1 MIEVSGLSK
10 HYGSKRAVDD
20 ISFTVQPGKVTGF
33 LGPNGAGKS
42 TTMRMILGLERPTA
56 GQALVDG
63 KKYSQLSSPLTSVGA
78 LLEAR
83 AVHPRRSGIN
93 HLRALAR
100 THGIPNSRVD
110 EVIDITGLSSAAK
123 KKVSGYSL
131 GMGQRLGIATAIL
144 GDPSTVILD
153 EPVNGLDPEGVIW
166 VRQMARYLASQ
177 GKTVF
182 LSSHLMSEMSQ
193 TADHLIVIG
202 QGKVLAD
209 QPLQDF
215 LNQTGDDQVLVR
227 TDDPDGFAEAL
238 RRDQVGVNKQDD
250 GALVVSADGRD
261 VAQRAQSQGVLLW
274 EITPQQASLEQVYMS
289 MTSDSV
295 EYRSSDPNAG
305 LGSGSASSTAGA
317 ESTGGHSGGGAH
329 TAAQPE
335 ATPTG
340 QGENYQPSHSTEQA
354 PWNQEEK

>member
-1 MIEVSGLSK
+1 M
-10 HYGSKRAVDD
+10 YKR
-20 ISFTVQPGKVTGF
+20 Q
-33 LGPNGAGKS
+33 
-42 TTMRMILGLERPTA
+42 
-56 GQALVDG
+56 
-63 KKYSQLSSPLTSVGA
+63 
-78 LLEAR
+78 
-83 AVHPRRSGIN
+83 
-93 HLRALAR
+93 
-100 THGIPNSRVD
+100 
-110 EVIDITGLSSAAK
+110 
-123 KKVSGYSL
+123 
-131 GMGQRLGIATAIL
+131 
-144 GDPSTVILD
+144 
-153 EPVNGLDPEGVIW
+153 
-166 VRQMARYLASQ
+166 
-177 GKTVF
+177 
-182 LSSHLMSEMSQ
+182 
-193 TADHLIVIG
+193 
-202 QGKVLAD
+202 
-209 QPLQDF
+209 
-215 LNQTGDDQVLVR
+215 GDDQVLVR

-305 LGSGSASSTAGA
+305 LGSGSANSTARA

-335 ATPTG
+335 ATTTG